1 MALNLVKWPKV
12 TIHFWVM
19 SNLCAKHYIAKASY
33 ISTSWVGS
41 RFPGSINMS
50 VSTSTYSGSSITTT
64 NGNEPPPL
72 PWRPESTTSN
82 AFDLGDPIFCDL
94 FAPWPCVKS
103 WQGNNLVIGWI
114 QNCNLLGT
122 WLHEKKDDWKNT
134 DFSSLWGADFFKNVV
149 WYQIYFFKNDNSY
162 VLCNSTSNHNRTLYI
177 FCASLVR
184 LSVWVHDSWIGIS
197 NKSSDSYDMY
207 SYIKWVK
214 SKFHC
219 HSYKIS
225 GSWTENINN
234 TNWKLFFFPS
244 C

>member
-41 RFPGSINMS
+41 RFPGSINVS
-50 VSTSTYSGSSITTT
+50 VSTSTYSGASITTT

-103 WQGNNLVIGWI
+103 WQWNDLVIGWI

-122 WLHEKKDDWKNT
+122 WLHEKKMIEKIQIFHLFEGQF
-134 DFSSLWGADFFKNVV
+134 FSK
-149 WYQIYFFKNDNSY
+149 
-162 VLCNSTSNHNRTLYI
+162 
-177 FCASLVR
+177 
-184 LSVWVHDSWIGIS
+184 
-197 NKSSDSYDMY
+197 M
-207 SYIKWVK
+207 
-214 SKFHC
+214 
-219 HSYKIS
+219 
-225 GSWTENINN
+225 
-234 TNWKLFFFPS
+234 
-244 C
+244 

>member
-134 DFSSLWGADFFKNVV
+134 DFSSLWGADFLKNVV
-149 WYQIYFFKNDNSY
+149 WYQIYFFKNDNE
-162 VLCNSTSNHNRTLYI
+162 
-177 FCASLVR
+177 A
-184 LSVWVHDSWIGIS
+184 
-197 NKSSDSYDMY
+197 M
-207 SYIKWVK
+207 
-214 SKFHC
+214 
-219 HSYKIS
+219 
-225 GSWTENINN
+225 
-234 TNWKLFFFPS
+234 
-244 C
+244 

>member
-1 MALNLVKWPKV
+1 
-12 TIHFWVM
+12 M
-19 SNLCAKHYIAKASY
+19 SWIEVP
-33 ISTSWVGS
+33 W
-41 RFPGSINMS
+41 SINVS
-50 VSTSTYSGSSITTT
+50 VSTSTYSGASITTT

-197 NKSSDSYDMY
+197 NKSSDSYDMH